1 MGAMQ
6 MVIRT
11 PVDHPV
17 VESAIIGREDQS
29 TQIGDYEF
37 CIP

>member
-11 PVDHPV
+11 PVNHP